1 MSARRSAES
10 AMPSTDSFQEEV
22 LATAPQD
29 DSTRTIATTSPGTAS
44 SEIAV
49 AEDNTTNSMPDTEAT
64 TVSAPLEA
72 ERSDDVQIVS
82 VKPGRRPRVKKPE
95 DVSRTAQPT
104 YTPLGE
110 QGLLVVKK
118 EPSDEQRPCED
129 TQKHNPAVGAAAR
142 IAAVEETS
150 TVSSSDPKGQ
160 ALRKANVPKS
170 AQTEAEDAQSE
181 DVKSELS
188 DDDMKEEDEESR
200 DVKSELSEDVKEE
213 DDEDDTEVK
222 DELTDDDAK
231 EEKPEE
237 VKAEEKVKEEKGI
250 KQEVKAE
257 EKVKEEKG
265 IKQEVKA
272 EEKVK
277 EEKGIKQE
285 VKDEEKVKEEKGIKS
300 EMKSEAKDEGDQNIK
315 HEMKEEDTPDGVKR
329 RRIKVKTEPQDV
341 TPPADCRRR
350 IHVKSEPKDDM
361 TPAAKRQR
369 IRVKT
374 EPKDDTQPASKRRR
388 ISVKSEPKDP
398 LLCDTADS
406 ETSALPPKQ
415 REFRRKLHGWI
426 KQCIDFQRAKRTWT
440 PARPCC
446 PANCFKSNVGPPPKP
461 RRGQKLKS
469 CFHRLTPCEQR
480 KLKLFWEHNQDHE
493 CFKTTHKS
501 EELGPVVPR
510 SRPVV
515 ESSLDGVQH
524 RGAEMMKM
532 WPWMRDL
539 PSRLWA
545 GRGWVHNENGCR
557 KLESAGGCD
566 AIPGVEFW
574 EGKGKAVAEDAD
586 VGADPA
592 ASSSISSSKEAAEG
606 AEAAGHILG
615 GRGRLSKQSG
625 ISGIFWKTTMACWCL
640 EYRNQKEGGKRKQ
653 LHFQVAKFKKPG
665 SSEDEA
671 DKAALQAAVA
681 KRKELVKTGAIKETK
696 TTMKTKGNTA
706 PMTDRPRSAVPGVYW
721 HPNEKKWRVQVNAKG
736 GKKKQGGG
744 FKPENATPEAME
756 RAKRAAEAKAKQ
768 MHQELGNSWTP
779 QDEIKQVK
787 SASELVKRKSGY
799 TGVHWAPSWEAW
811 RAKIQINGKD
821 FEFTSR
827 PSDDTPEEVQRAFLA
842 AVEWRKEKEN
852 VKAGMTKETAN
863 GHQKGKGN
871 QQQPNEDV
879 KAKGGKKR
887 ATK

>member
-501 EELGPVVPR
+501 EELGPVVAR
-510 SRPVV
+510 SRPAV
-515 ESSLDGVQH
+515 EPSLDGVQH
-524 RGAEMMKM
+524 RSAEMMKM

-539 PSRLWA
+539 PTRLWA

-566 AIPGVEFW
+566 AIPGVKFW
-574 EGKGKAVAEDAD
+574 EGKGKAAPEDTD
-586 VGADPA
+586 VGADAA
-592 ASSSISSSKEAAEG
+592 ASSSASSGGEAAEG
-606 AEAAGHILG
+606 GQTQASCSLGSLGH
-615 GRGRLSKQSG
+615 GRISKQSG
-625 ISGIFWKTTMACWCL
+625 TPGILWQQSMASWRVAYKDL
-640 EYRNQKEGGKRKQ
+640 KAGKVKKLSFPVRKYRT
-653 LHFQVAKFKKPG
+653 PG
-665 SSEDEA
+665 RTEDEA
-671 DKAALQAAVA
+671 DQAALRAAEA
-681 KRKELVKTGAIKETK
+681 ARRALIKKGLMKETK
-696 TTMKTKGNTA
+696 TKMETNGKTV
-706 PMTDRPRSAVPGVYW
+706 PMTHGPAISNVHGVW
-721 HPNEKKWRVQVNAKG
+721 WCSHGNCWRARVAPKG
-736 GKKKQGGG
+736 GKKKSGGN
-744 FKPENATPEAME
+744 FKPENDTPEAME
-756 RAKRAAEAKAKQ
+756 RAKHAAEAKAKQ
-768 MHQELGNSWTP
+768 MIQEFEKTF
-779 QDEIKQVK
+779 EIKQVK
-787 SASELVKRKSGY
+787 KASEFVKHASGVR
-799 TGVHWAPSWEAW
+799 GVSWDPKEECWHAV
-811 RAKIQINGKD
+811 ISINGK
-821 FEFTSR
+821 FLHKRVR
-827 PSDDTPEEVQRAFLA
+827 PSEQSPEEMDRALQA
-842 AVEWRKEKEN
+842 AITWRKEQEII
-852 VKAGMTKETAN
+852 
-863 GHQKGKGN
+863 
-871 QQQPNEDV
+871 
-879 KAKGGKKR
+879 KAKAVKKVGVEAKTR
-887 ATK
+887 KKNKKNKTRQ